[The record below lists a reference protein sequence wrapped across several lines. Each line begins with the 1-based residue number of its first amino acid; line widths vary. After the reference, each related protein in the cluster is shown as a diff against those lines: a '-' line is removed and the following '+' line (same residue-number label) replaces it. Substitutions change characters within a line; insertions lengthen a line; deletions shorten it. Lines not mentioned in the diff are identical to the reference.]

1 MILNNTHVQGM
12 FLYSEE
18 TEYEKG
24 DFVVYGNTIYICT
37 AKNPTNKTNNTVSGV
52 IPEESSDNYSP
63 YLGDKL
69 NNIEEYFNY
78 INHSEEEQGKED
90 KLITAHLL
98 SQILSTYMIGFDEKG
113 IISEYVY
120 LNSGNDSLSISS
132 ELSDFL
138 NGTGIDS
145 KNVLSMILISPEI
158 NNAVFKIS
166 RNLPE
171 ISEVIFNDASS
182 IYPEDANYVILR
194 QYTYTNEP
202 NSDSIYRLQEL
213 IDPIGS
219 VVRYRYGKGY
229 NNGDQNTFDSVTSW
243 LPSSIDKEWME
254 NIKKLEKLYLDKIE
268 ELNNLEKSLVNNFR
282 FKEYPIP
289 ETANVIEFQCTD
301 NTKDNYLPVSG
312 FDKESFILTV
322 ITQEN
327 NINTTIS
334 IDLLDAYMSHDAISS
349 YYLTDSSALVI
360 VPGKT
365 EGNKGEIVRLY
376 VTSGN
381 IVNIFYRDKYKK

>member
-132 ELSDFL
+132 ELSDF
-138 NGTGIDS
+138 
-145 KNVLSMILISPEI
+145 
-158 NNAVFKIS
+158 
-166 RNLPE
+166 
-171 ISEVIFNDASS
+171 
-182 IYPEDANYVILR
+182 
-194 QYTYTNEP
+194 
-202 NSDSIYRLQEL
+202 
-213 IDPIGS
+213 
-219 VVRYRYGKGY
+219 
-229 NNGDQNTFDSVTSW
+229 
-243 LPSSIDKEWME
+243 
-254 NIKKLEKLYLDKIE
+254 
-268 ELNNLEKSLVNNFR
+268 
-282 FKEYPIP
+282 
-289 ETANVIEFQCTD
+289 
-301 NTKDNYLPVSG
+301 
-312 FDKESFILTV
+312 
-322 ITQEN
+322 
-327 NINTTIS
+327 
-334 IDLLDAYMSHDAISS
+334 
-349 YYLTDSSALVI
+349 
-360 VPGKT
+360 
-365 EGNKGEIVRLY
+365 
-376 VTSGN
+376 
-381 IVNIFYRDKYKK
+381 

>member
-1 MILNNTHVQGM
+1 MILNNTHVQGL

-120 LNSGNDSLSISS
+120 LNSGDDSLSISS

-145 KNVLSMILISPEI
+145 KNILSMILISPEI

-171 ISEVIFNDASS
+171 ISEVIFNDASD

-194 QYTYTNEP
+194 T
-202 NSDSIYRLQEL
+202 
-213 IDPIGS
+213 
-219 VVRYRYGKGY
+219 
-229 NNGDQNTFDSVTSW
+229 
-243 LPSSIDKEWME
+243 
-254 NIKKLEKLYLDKIE
+254 
-268 ELNNLEKSLVNNFR
+268 
-282 FKEYPIP
+282 
-289 ETANVIEFQCTD
+289 
-301 NTKDNYLPVSG
+301 
-312 FDKESFILTV
+312 
-322 ITQEN
+322 
-327 NINTTIS
+327 
-334 IDLLDAYMSHDAISS
+334 
-349 YYLTDSSALVI
+349 
-360 VPGKT
+360 
-365 EGNKGEIVRLY
+365 
-376 VTSGN
+376 
-381 IVNIFYRDKYKK
+381 

>member
-1 MILNNTHVQGM
+1 M
-12 FLYSEE
+12 LY
-18 TEYEKG
+18 
-24 DFVVYGNTIYICT
+24 
-37 AKNPTNKTNNTVSGV
+37 
-52 IPEESSDNYSP
+52 
-63 YLGDKL
+63 L
-69 NNIEEYFNY
+69 
-78 INHSEEEQGKED
+78 
-90 KLITAHLL
+90 
-98 SQILSTYMIGFDEKG
+98 
-113 IISEYVY
+113 
-120 LNSGNDSLSISS
+120 
-132 ELSDFL
+132 
-138 NGTGIDS
+138 
-145 KNVLSMILISPEI
+145 
-158 NNAVFKIS
+158 

-213 IDPIGS
+213 IDPMGS